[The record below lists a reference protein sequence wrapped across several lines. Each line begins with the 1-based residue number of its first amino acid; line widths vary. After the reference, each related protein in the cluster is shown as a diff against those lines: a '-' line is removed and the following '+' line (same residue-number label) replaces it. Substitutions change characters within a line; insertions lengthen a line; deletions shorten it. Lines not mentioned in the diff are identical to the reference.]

1 MLLTLIYDLERGQP
15 DSIENTVSYI
25 LFLSKSVRLTLSNWV
40 HTHSLTFL
48 NLESLQRS
56 IAIIVVKKIDSTI
69 RKVLMLLYER
79 QRKYPEMYTE
89 QTKFWKQV
97 EKKFKND

>member
-1 MLLTLIYDLERGQP
+1 MNQNILILLSIPHTLRLFTRINDLERSQP
-15 DSIENTVSYI
+15 DSIENTVFMQECPVI
-25 LFLSKSVRLTLSNWV
+25 KIPGLTLLNRV

-56 IAIIVVKKIDSTI
+56 IAIIVVKNMDSTI

-79 QRKYPEMYTE
+79 QRKYPEA
-89 QTKFWKQV
+89 
-97 EKKFKND
+97 